1 MWGWLHSGRAR
12 ELPREQVPGD
22 TSSHA
27 VLRRAVTPDGRR
39 GWGRSRPRCWGGSRA
54 GPTPPS
60 AFMHAMDKA
69 SDAGARCVVGWP
81 TGVVACIGVGQHPV
95 GVVDT
100 LNEGVTP
107 PRPVVT

>member
-1 MWGWLHSGRAR
+1 
-12 ELPREQVPGD
+12 
-22 TSSHA
+22 
-27 VLRRAVTPDGRR
+27 
-39 GWGRSRPRCWGGSRA
+39 
-54 GPTPPS
+54 
-60 AFMHAMDKA
+60 MHAMDKA